1 MADDDRIGQPVGLSS
16 LLLKIAKDAAD
27 KKYDRGEYTKEQYDE
42 VIEILFPKLVDI
54 DKKADGGII
63 KLEKGG
69 DPLLGQMIEKLKSK
83 PKLASSTA
91 ALTDVI
97 DTLNEPPG
105 TRVERETSK
114 ISNILKGSNV
124 KRAMGPD
131 IFEVFKDSGIK
142 TAQIN
147 AIANVPDVN
156 DFVDDFDGFNK
167 AMKKYRNTALK
178 GLTKPQL
185 DLIKSSGYLAGYA
198 EQMRKDILEKGV
210 TKKGKKFIVKPKY
223 KNAIRIGKNG
233 LPVITKAFENKYLDK
248 NFDFIFEAKGTAT
261 GVDKPKTQSKIY
273 SKIKEIGKK
282 TLNKAQQFNLDL
294 VLSQVDKMY
303 KNSPEQ
309 AKKILKGIADAVKT
323 GRLFMGGPT
332 TFLGE
337 SIAMDMMESPE
348 FQSVIANDPSLSQF
362 FGIEFEPQTFK
373 DGGNVEKMVKKEN
386 PLLNVLRSRE

>member
-91 ALTDVI
+91 AMSDVI
-97 DTLNEPPG
+97 SSLNEPPG
-105 TRVERETSK
+105 TRVERETSR
-114 ISNILKGSNV
+114 IANILGGSDV

-131 IFEVFKDSGIK
+131 LFEVFKDSGIK

-185 DLIKSSGYLAGYA
+185 ELIKSS
-198 EQMRKDILEKGV
+198 
-210 TKKGKKFIVKPKY
+210 
-223 KNAIRIGKNG
+223 
-233 LPVITKAFENKYLDK
+233 
-248 NFDFIFEAKGTAT
+248 
-261 GVDKPKTQSKIY
+261 
-273 SKIKEIGKK
+273 
-282 TLNKAQQFNLDL
+282 
-294 VLSQVDKMY
+294 
-303 KNSPEQ
+303 
-309 AKKILKGIADAVKT
+309 
-323 GRLFMGGPT
+323 
-332 TFLGE
+332 
-337 SIAMDMMESPE
+337 
-348 FQSVIANDPSLSQF
+348 
-362 FGIEFEPQTFK
+362 
-373 DGGNVEKMVKKEN
+373 
-386 PLLNVLRSRE
+386 